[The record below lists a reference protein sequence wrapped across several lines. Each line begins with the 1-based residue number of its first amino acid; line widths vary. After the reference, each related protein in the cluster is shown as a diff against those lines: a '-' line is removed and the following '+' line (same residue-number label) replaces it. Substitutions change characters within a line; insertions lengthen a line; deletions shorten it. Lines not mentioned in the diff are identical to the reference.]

1 MKSICLTAVAIVFC
15 SIQTATSFAADPP
28 SDAIAAIDKAIQALG
43 GEAKL
48 KAATAISWKTKGKV
62 NFGGN
67 ESEINGQTVAEG
79 ADKIHGEFEG
89 DFGGMKFKGVTVIN
103 GDKGWRNFGGM
114 VMELDKEG
122 LQMERRNHLL
132 QIVPVTLLPLKSGQF
147 KLVLL
152 AGEKSTVAV
161 KATGAD
167 GKSFTIHF
175 DKESALPIKLV
186 AKVAGF
192 DGQEFTQE
200 TSYSDYKEMGGIK
213 KATKIA
219 SLRDGEAFV
228 KQEVVE
234 FKILDKVDQKLFDE
248 PK

>member
-1 MKSICLTAVAIVFC
+1 MKSTCLTAVALSFFSV
-15 SIQTATSFAADPP
+15 QFAAALPAAEP
-28 SDAIAAIDKAIQALG
+28 ADAIAAIDKSIQALG

-48 KAATAISWKTKGKV
+48 KAAAAISWKTKGKI
-62 NFGGN
+62 NFGGA
-67 ESEINGQTVAEG
+67 ESEFSGMTVVDGLE
-79 ADKIHGEFEG
+79 KIHGEFEG
-89 DFGGMKFKGVTVIN
+89 DFGGMKFKGETILN

-114 VMELDKEG
+114 IMELDKDG

-132 QIVPVTLLPLKSGQF
+132 QIVPVTLVALKSNQF
-147 KLVLL
+147 KLALL
-152 AGEKSTVAV
+152 SGEKSAVAV

-167 GKSFTIHF
+167 GKSMTIHF
-175 DKESALPIKLV
+175 DKESALPVKLI

-200 TSYSDYKEMGGIK
+200 TTFSDYKEMSGIK

-219 SLRDGEAFV
+219 SRRDGEEFI

-234 FKILDKVDQKLFDE
+234 FKILEKVDPKLFEE